1 MWQFFSA
8 TTSKAATG
16 WKHHSLKSSCPSL
29 ATMTLNNPTSLSE
42 SAVKQNERWKAL
54 GQNNVVHHR
63 LFLASA
69 LRDFHPHHIQ
79 SHFQTILYWFKIS
92 EGFFYFGRKRQVKRL
107 LARSRGWAQRACRL
121 LYILKQVKT
130 ALTCCP
136 IDIDKVAVPVSCG
149 HQLGGG
155 PDRPGCRSWLT
166 RITTG
171 APPTPSTPSKLN
183 WNTTNTRYM

>member
-79 SHFQTILYWFKIS
+79 SHFQTILHWFKIS
-92 EGFFYFGRKRQVKRL
+92 EGIFYFGRQRQVKRL
-107 LARSRGWAQRACRL
+107 LARSRGSAQRLTSIYFEAGENCFDL
-121 LYILKQVKT
+121 LPDRHWQGGSASELRAPIGGWTWSTWLPELTNKDNYRGTSHTQHALQVK
-130 ALTCCP
+130 LE
-136 IDIDKVAVPVSCG
+136 
-149 HQLGGG
+149 
-155 PDRPGCRSWLT
+155 
-166 RITTG
+166 
-171 APPTPSTPSKLN
+171 
-183 WNTTNTRYM
+183 RYKYTIYM